1 MQKKAPR
8 KESALPHPT
17 QTAFQRNQSSTVA
30 FTQKI
35 KRATPTTRCCPPSSK
50 GFAGFLAAS
59 LSSGSQQAWD
69 QSTGNVGRH
78 HISPEM
84 PQLAGLTGWHVVG
97 FGELPRLWQ
106 PRRDAG
112 SPLQP
117 SLGWKE
123 KSPIPLGAPDAAA
136 VADDDVPHGFNQFNL
151 RSTFYRRINNVAKV
165 LFDISVGNGI
175 CISSGNFFIIEMR
188 GKNYLGF
195 VAYRQV
201 SFKILHKHEIILF
214 GFSSSK
220 LKPNEVNSRE
230 NAIWKN
236 AGLEWMVI
244 YCATLVKTL
253 ARNMIFIYILFL
265 CLHLWDLISF
275 LTIFKEEVSAPEA
288 IWNNFGKKYLH
299 YLRMMFLAWN

>member
-1 MQKKAPR
+1 MAVLHYQHSAKRLETTSDFDPKLQKKSWLLSWRDPGQSDIALNAE
-8 KESALPHPT
+8 ESTSQGVFALPHPT

-69 QSTGNVGRH
+69 QSTGNMGRH

-84 PQLAGLTGWHVVG
+84 PQLAGLIGWDVVD
-97 FGELPRLWQ
+97 FGEPPRLWQ

-123 KSPIPLGAPDAAA
+123 KSPIPLGTPDAAA

-195 VAYRQV
+195 VAYR
-201 SFKILHKHEIILF
+201 
-214 GFSSSK
+214 
-220 LKPNEVNSRE
+220 
-230 NAIWKN
+230 
-236 AGLEWMVI
+236 
-244 YCATLVKTL
+244 
-253 ARNMIFIYILFL
+253 
-265 CLHLWDLISF
+265 
-275 LTIFKEEVSAPEA
+275 
-288 IWNNFGKKYLH
+288 
-299 YLRMMFLAWN
+299 